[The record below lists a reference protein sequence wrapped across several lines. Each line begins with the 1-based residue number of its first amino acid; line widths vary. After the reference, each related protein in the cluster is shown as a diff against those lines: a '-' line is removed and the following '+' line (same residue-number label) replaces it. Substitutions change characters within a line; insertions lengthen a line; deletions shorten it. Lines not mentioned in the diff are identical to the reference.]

1 MSLLR
6 FWPLDFVFLLL
17 PLPLFSQGTM
27 ITLEGKV
34 SDNLRKPVSMV
45 NVIVRNDET
54 AIQRG
59 AATDQNGNFWI
70 FGIPPG
76 TYTVQAQHVGYKP
89 TVLENVQFVTGQRPI
104 LNFILT
110 PGVIQFPT
118 VEVLEK
124 RIQEFEL
131 RRLDV
136 STAVLREQITNLPLN
151 SRNVLGLASL
161 APGIRSYAP
170 AAGRSVTSAGV
181 LPNRFVNFYVD
192 GAEWKSVFAGSIV
205 GFPETGSPIPQD
217 AIQEFRIILSA
228 YDDEFSRGGAWT
240 INALTRRGTNA
251 FHFEGFSF
259 FRDKSLNARGPF
271 EKTKPEYNRQ
281 QVGMTVSGPIVQD
294 KFFFIGSY
302 ELHNT
307 NDFFDVIPGRPSY
320 NPGLWDR
327 YRGTFKAPSRNH
339 TGVARLTYQ
348 ESADYTFDYIWSTRN
363 YSSITEFGGI
373 AAQASATLN
382 DFHTNSHLL
391 KHLWIISSKSSN
403 ELGFHHLHWRHSQS
417 QKYPGPAYA
426 YPGARLGRS
435 FAYPQRIVEN
445 QYRVTEKFTTQVEDF
460 YGPHLLKTGFDIVLV
475 KMEGWFPNFLF
486 PQFTFATDTSSL
498 PNEARIGVGLLHPL
512 DPNAIDAEVE
522 IQGTV
527 IGLYVQDE
535 WRATSQLTL
544 NLGIRYDA
552 DISTLGNTQG
562 VVWADSADLVNL
574 LPPTWISKGDRKNDL
589 DNIAPRFS
597 FTYDVFGTG
606 QTILRGGYG
615 IMYDRTASILA
626 YVERRA
632 SIWRTYRIPNPG
644 TLDPA
649 VLRQSV
655 AAGGSPPPVDLL
667 DKNIESPKVQQF
679 FFGFGHQFNEELAVN
694 VDYVHQR
701 AMNLYANV
709 FNVNYLKPST
719 GQRVLSQKY
728 GDINISMSIGD
739 AYFHGILTNLTYRS
753 QNLRL
758 SASYTLSWAESEFD
772 LLAPL
777 EFTDSASLRMQRSNT
792 DERHRLVLSGS
803 FLLPFGI
810 QISGITTVATP
821 RAYDVRDGRDLNDNN
836 TLGDDWPDGIRTQ
849 VPAITFRNCY
859 KLVDLRISKNVEFTP
874 MRLELIFEAFNLFN
888 WFNAS
893 GYPREKFDR
902 AGNAL
907 LSFGQ
912 PNGAYEPRQM
922 QIGFRVTH

>member
-1 MSLLR
+1 
-6 FWPLDFVFLLL
+6 
-17 PLPLFSQGTM
+17 M

-34 SDNLRKPVSMV
+34 SDNEGKPVYLV
-45 NVIVRNDET
+45 NVIVRNDEA
-54 AIQRG
+54 AIRRG
-59 AATDQNGNFWI
+59 AATDENGNFWI

-89 TVLENVQFVTGQRPI
+89 TVRENIQFVTGQRPI
-104 LNFILT
+104 LNLILT
-110 PGVIQFPT
+110 PEVIQHPV
-118 VEVLEK
+118 VEVVGTS
-124 RIQEFEL
+124 IQEFEL

-136 STAVLREQITNLPLN
+136 STAVLREQIMSLPLN

-170 AAGRSVTSAGV
+170 AAGRSTTSAGV
-181 LPNRFVNFYVD
+181 LPNRFINFYVD
-192 GAEWKSVFAGSIV
+192 GAEWKSVFTGGIV

-217 AIQEFRIILSA
+217 AIQEFRVILGA
-228 YDDEFSRGGAWT
+228 YDAEFSRGGAWM
-240 INALTRRGTNA
+240 INALTRRGTNV

-259 FRDKSLNARGPF
+259 FRDKAFNAKGPF

-281 QVGMTVSGPIVQD
+281 QVGMTVGGPIVQD
-294 KFFFIGSY
+294 KFFFFGSY
-302 ELHNT
+302 ELHNA
-307 NDFFDVIPGRPSY
+307 NDFFDVIPGRPGY
-320 NPGLWDR
+320 DPGLWDR

-348 ESADYTFDYIWSTRN
+348 ESTDHTFDYIWSTRN
-363 YSSITEFGGI
+363 YSSITEFGGT
-373 AAQASATLN
+373 AAEPSAILN

-391 KHLWIISSKSSN
+391 KHMWIISSRSSN
-403 ELGFHHLHWRHSQS
+403 ELGFHHLRWRHAQS
-417 QKYPGPAYA
+417 QKYPGPTLVR
-426 YPGARLGRS
+426 PSIRLGRS
-435 FAYPQRIVEN
+435 FIYPQRLVED

-460 YGPHLLKTGFDIVLV
+460 YGPHLLKTGFDILLV
-475 KMEGWFPNFLF
+475 RMEGWFPNFLF

-512 DPNAIDAEVE
+512 DPNGIDAEVE

-527 IGLYVQDE
+527 IGFYVQDE
-535 WRATSQLTL
+535 WKVTSRLTL
-544 NLGIRYDA
+544 NLGMRYDA
-552 DISTLGNTQG
+552 EINTLGNTQG
-562 VVWADSADLVNL
+562 VAWADSADLVNL
-574 LPPTWISKGDRKNDL
+574 LPAAWIQKGDRKNDL

-597 FTYDVFGTG
+597 FTYDAFGSG

-626 YVERRA
+626 YVERRGA
-632 SIWRTYRIPNPG
+632 LWRTYRIPNPG

-649 VLRQSV
+649 VLRQRV
-655 AAGGSPPPVDLL
+655 AAGGVPPPVDLL
-667 DKNIESPKVQQF
+667 DQNIESPKVQQF
-679 FFGFGHQFNEELAVN
+679 FFGIGHQFSEELAVN
-694 VDYVHQR
+694 VDYIHQR

-719 GQRVLSQKY
+719 QQRVLSQKY

-739 AYFHGILTNLTYRS
+739 AFFHGILTNLTYRT

-772 LLAPL
+772 LFQPL
-777 EFTDSASLRMQRSNT
+777 EFSDQASLRMQRSNA

-803 FLLPFGI
+803 SLLPFGI
-810 QISGITTVATP
+810 QISGLATIATP

-849 VPAITFRNCY
+849 VPSITFDNCY
-859 KLVDLRISKNVEFTP
+859 KMVDLRISKNVEFAP
-874 MRLELIFEAFNLFN
+874 VRLEFIFEVFNLFN

-893 GYPREKFDR
+893 SYPPAKFDR

-912 PNGAYEPRQM
+912 PNAAYEPRQM
-922 QIGFRVTH
+922 QIGLRVSF